1 LQTDREFSA
10 MSEKEGMFQAFLY
23 NVAEDGVILRDNSYP
38 TKGRNSLIEYYKGKR
53 DTAFILTWEPMFE
66 RISKSGDL
74 GYTYGI
80 YTSTV
85 KATGNM
91 TKGTYVSIWQKQADG
106 SWKFILDTGTQGLPE
121 SQNYSLFSFLFRASD
136 AKIPPKDNIENITK
150 PVLMLLIRP
159 GYVEGFIG
167 FLPI

>member
-1 LQTDREFSA
+1 MIVKNGFNIMLFVFIMISISIISCQKKVGNTQSGVLLQTDREFSA

-121 SQNYSLFSFLFRASD
+121 SQ
-136 AKIPPKDNIENITK
+136 K
-150 PVLMLLIRP
+150 
-159 GYVEGFIG
+159 
-167 FLPI
+167 